1 MIPFAE
7 ENLKQ
12 TETRLLPIKK
22 LCEDGPQAFWLSA
35 ISIHTHKIAMSLRL
49 YASPSPTLPKCLQEL
64 STVVKRVDWAQQS
77 IPGLSEL
84 SVKKRWELLK
94 RELWSMAEA
103 IRDCQDELDDDPT
116 HKNATFILSQHLEC
130 LEQLYEHLCTQ
141 GRKEFGV
148 S

>member
-1 MIPFAE
+1 MIDFANANVE
-7 ENLKQ
+7 AVEN
-12 TETRLLPIKK
+12 RLLPIKK

-49 YASPSPTLPKCLQEL
+49 YASPSPSLPKCLHEL

-84 SVKKRWELLK
+84 SIKKRWELLK
-94 RELWSMAEA
+94 RDLWSFAEA
-103 IRDCQDELDDDPT
+103 IRDCQDEMDDEPT
-116 HKNATFILSQHLEC
+116 HANVNSILSQHLQC
-130 LEQLYEHLCTQ
+130 LEELYEHLCTQ